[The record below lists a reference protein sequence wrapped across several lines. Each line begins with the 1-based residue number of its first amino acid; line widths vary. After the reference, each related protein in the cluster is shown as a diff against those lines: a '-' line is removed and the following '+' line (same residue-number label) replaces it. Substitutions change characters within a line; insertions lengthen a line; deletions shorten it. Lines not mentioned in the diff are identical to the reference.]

1 MPTNTNLPAQLKR
14 KNLEEE
20 IAPSPKRV
28 HPSETTV
35 TMEECGDNVMDLCD
49 NQTFSISPSDLPPR
63 STTPPLGMTLAHY
76 DASVGGYT
84 ASVVKTE
91 NRFDAPI
98 CSGMTPV
105 YRAPMERWGSC
116 LI

>member
-1 MPTNTNLPAQLKR
+1 
-14 KNLEEE
+14 
-20 IAPSPKRV
+20 
-28 HPSETTV
+28 
-35 TMEECGDNVMDLCD
+35 MEYGDNDMDVCD
-49 NQTFSISPSDLPPR
+49 NSASGILPSDLPLR

-76 DASVGGYT
+76 DASIGGYT
-84 ASVVKTE
+84 ASVVKSE
-91 NRFDAPI
+91 DRIDAPI